1 MIIDKTQMI
10 RSGILRRKLMEKDL
24 DGMLQEISRIDN
36 MGNFIRESKI
46 TDYELKA
53 NGIYYYNDNGDT
65 MLIVRSDIVK
75 STDNITT
82 N

>member
-1 MIIDKTQMI
+1 MI